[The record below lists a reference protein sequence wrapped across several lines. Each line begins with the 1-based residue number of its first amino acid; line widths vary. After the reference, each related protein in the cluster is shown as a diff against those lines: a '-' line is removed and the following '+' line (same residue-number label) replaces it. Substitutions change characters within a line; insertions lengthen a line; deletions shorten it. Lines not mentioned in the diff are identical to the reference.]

1 MTDRPRSGGQLA
13 TGLRSPVSWLIYLAL
28 ALFVVLRLA
37 PYWREALLALACT
50 VLLGLLWLGHCRRCD
65 LARSREA
72 ALTELDAMDGAEFER
87 WITRRLVAAGH
98 FARDLRQSGDFGV
111 DVLTEMAGL
120 RLGIQAKR
128 FAGGVGNAAVQEV
141 LAGCD
146 YHRCA
151 VAAVVTQSRFTPAAR
166 EQADRAHLPV
176 LLIERDRVLDF
187 ETVLAKA
194 LASGS
199 IRARLARATAGGDG
213 PSDLLDRPPA

>member
-13 TGLRSPVSWLIYLAL
+13 TGLRSPISWLIYLLL
-28 ALFVVLRLA
+28 ALFVVQRLA
-37 PYWREALLALACT
+37 PYWREALLAFAIT
-50 VLLGLLWLGHCRRCD
+50 GLLGLLWLGHCRRCD

-72 ALTELDAMDGAEFER
+72 ALAELDAMDGAEFER
-87 WITRRLVAAGH
+87 WITRRLTAAGH

-111 DVLTEMAGL
+111 DVLAEIAGL

-166 EQADRAHLPV
+166 EQAGRAHLPV
-176 LLIERDRVLDF
+176 LLVDRDRVLDF
-187 ETVLAKA
+187 EAVLAKG
-194 LASGS
+194 LASAAAR
-199 IRARLARATAGGDG
+199 IRPATSPAG
-213 PSDLLDRPPA
+213 LDALGEVDPFG